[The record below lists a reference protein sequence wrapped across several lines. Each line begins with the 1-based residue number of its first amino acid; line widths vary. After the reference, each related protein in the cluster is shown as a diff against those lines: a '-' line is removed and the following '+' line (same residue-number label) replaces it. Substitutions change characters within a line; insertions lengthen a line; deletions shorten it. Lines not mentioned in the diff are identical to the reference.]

1 MSEAPN
7 WPDMPCYFHRS
18 RPCSCDRTFRALA
31 RFAYT
36 DWFHDDASR
45 RMTPDQ
51 RAWCIREYQQAGDLV
66 EPLQNRQMERFSDRF
81 LAGTAL
87 IAMIERERTGEK
99 A

>member
-1 MSEAPN
+1 MHDDSI
-7 WPDMPCYFHRS
+7 WPDLPCYFHKKRSCSCSRRS
-18 RPCSCDRTFRALA
+18 RALG

-36 DWFHDDASR
+36 DWFNDDSNRA
-45 RMTPDQ
+45 MTPEQ
-51 RAWCIREYQQAGDLV
+51 RLWCMRQYHQVGRLV
-66 EPLQNRQMERFSDRF
+66 DPLTTAQMERFSDRF